1 MNIKEIFNFNIKE
14 TISNKERLIY
24 LIIGIIISYYL
35 FNLISSILKYP
46 IIIIFGFLL
55 GNFIKNNEY
64 IQNTFFN

>member
-1 MNIKEIFNFNIKE
+1 MNVKEIFNFNIKE
-14 TISNKERLIY
+14 TISNKETLIY

-64 IQNTFFN
+64 IQNTFF